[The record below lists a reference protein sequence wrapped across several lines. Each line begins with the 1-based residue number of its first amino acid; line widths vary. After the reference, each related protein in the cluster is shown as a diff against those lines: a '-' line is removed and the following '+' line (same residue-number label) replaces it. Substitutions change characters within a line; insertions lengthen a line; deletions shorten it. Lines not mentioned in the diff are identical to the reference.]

1 MKDKDLQGD
10 GPLNSFCITV
20 LHIIAD
26 KGLHMVVDVG
36 MWKLSSLFALI
47 KSKHFKKLLLVCAYC
62 KINLFFLTVCL
73 FLVPKGLFT
82 KILHHFKKC
91 LFAFN

>member
-10 GPLNSFCITV
+10 GPLNSFCITI

-47 KSKHFKKLLLVCAYC
+47 NSKHFKKLLLVCEYC
-62 KINLFFLTVCL
+62 KINLFFFDSVSLLSTQGV
-73 FLVPKGLFT
+73 V
-82 KILHHFKKC
+82 H
-91 LFAFN
+91 